1 MGLGGIPVGVLY
13 KDVVTI
19 SQIGVRNPKDATIN
33 ISAKK
38 S

>member
-1 MGLGGIPVGVLY
+1 MGLGGIPVGILY

-19 SQIGVRNPKDATIN
+19 SQRGVRSAKDATIN